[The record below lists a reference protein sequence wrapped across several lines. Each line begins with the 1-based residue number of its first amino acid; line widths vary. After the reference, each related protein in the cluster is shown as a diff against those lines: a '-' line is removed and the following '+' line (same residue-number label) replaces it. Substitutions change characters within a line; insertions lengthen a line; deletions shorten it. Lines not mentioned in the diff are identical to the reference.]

1 MPVTT
6 EFEITWSYY
15 DNGSTITTTDFTSRT
30 LGLRIDVAAQVG
42 QVGTRT
48 ATVTFDNNDGAMT
61 PGNGGTY
68 GAWDF
73 FERQL
78 FIQATVSDGTSTD
91 TAPLFSGIATD
102 FALNDDGQNSTVVV
116 TAVDPFQVQG
126 RSTPTIDYPAFTNV
140 YPTNTTVNALLAVLF
155 QVDDDVPTF
164 GWTGGAPSWG
174 VVRKDQIEDEAQHA
188 WAAGEITGAAADV
201 INQNILPSDVT
212 SALPDAA
219 RGVLSAYKMSVGRL
233 LWYEATNPKVSFAN
247 KPGSVGLPFAELER
261 GFNTDELTNAANI
274 TAVSTTTTATSSVQS
289 SRSKYGART
298 RTYTVTGTDDYAD
311 RAAGN
316 WANRFADSSFDV
328 RTITTSTAQIE
339 DQLDPAGWMNW
350 VYALSR
356 PAWHLYDVTFTP
368 TNGTETTETLV
379 SVGYTID
386 ATPQDAI
393 VTFAMR
399 PAATH
404 TVFTLDSDDYGILD
418 TNRLG

>member
-6 EFEITWSYY
+6 EFDISFNYY
-15 DNGSTITTTDFTSRT
+15 DNGSDLTTTDFTGRT
-30 LGLRIDVAAQVG
+30 RGFQIDVAAQVG
-42 QVGTRT
+42 QLGTRT

-91 TAPLFSGIATD
+91 TAGLFSGIVTD
-102 FALNDDGQNSTVVV
+102 FALNDDGRNSTVTV
-116 TAVDPFQVQG
+116 TAVDVFQIIG
-126 RSTPTIDYPAFTNV
+126 RSTPAGEYPAFSWS
-140 YPTNTTVNALLAVLF
+140 YPSNTTSWALMNAFDRATDDIPKFGFTAFSTYWAV
-155 QVDDDVPTF
+155 
-164 GWTGGAPSWG
+164 S
-174 VVRKDQIEDEAQHA
+174 RKVANEDQAQHE
-188 WAAGEITGAAADV
+188 WAAGEISGAVGDV
-201 INQNILPSDVT
+201 VNQNILPSDVT

-219 RGVLSAYKMSVGRL
+219 VGVLDAYKMTLGRL
-233 LWYEATNPKVSFAN
+233 LWYEVVNPKVSFAN

-261 GFNTDELTNAANI
+261 GFNTDELTNAANV

-298 RTYTVTGTDDYAD
+298 RTYQVTATDYYAE
-311 RAAGN
+311 RAAQN
-316 WANRFADSSFDV
+316 WANRFADASFDV
-328 RTITTSTAQIE
+328 RSITTSTSQIE

-350 VYALSR
+350 VYALRR

-368 TNGTETTETLV
+368 TGGSETTETLV
-379 SVGYTID
+379 SVGYTIAATPND
-386 ATPQDAI
+386 ATVIFQ
-393 VTFAMR
+393 MR

-404 TVFTLDSDDYGILD
+404 TVFTLDNADYGILD

>member
-6 EFEITWSYY
+6 EFDVSFNYY
-15 DNGSTITTTDFTSRT
+15 DNGADLTTTDFTGRT
-30 LGLRIDVAAQVG
+30 LGFQIDVAAQVG
-42 QVGTRT
+42 QLGTRT

-61 PGNGGTY
+61 PGNGGTF

-91 TAPLFSGIATD
+91 TAGLFSGIVTD
-102 FALNDDGQNSTVVV
+102 FALNDDGRNSTVTV
-116 TAVDPFQVQG
+116 TAADVFQIIG
-126 RSTPTIDYPAFTNV
+126 RSTPAGEYPAFTPA
-140 YPTNTTVNALLAVLF
+140 YPSNTTSRALLNAF
-155 QVDDDVPTF
+155 ARATDDVPLF
-164 GWTGGAPSWG
+164 GFTAYSVGW
-174 VVRKDQIEDEAQHA
+174 VVRRKAANEDQAQHE
-188 WAAGEITGAAADV
+188 WAAGEISGAVGDV
-201 INQNILPSDVT
+201 VNQNILPSDVT
-212 SALPDAA
+212 SALPFAAVGVNDAYA
-219 RGVLSAYKMSVGRL
+219 MTVGRL
-233 LWYEATNPKVSFAN
+233 LWYEYVNPKVSFAN

-261 GFNTDELTNAANI
+261 GFGTDELTNAANI

-298 RTYTVTGTDDYAD
+298 RTYQVTATDYYAE
-311 RAAGN
+311 RAAQN
-316 WANRFADSSFDV
+316 WANRFADASFDV
-328 RTITTSTAQIE
+328 RTITTSTSQIE

-350 VYALSR
+350 VYALRR

-379 SVGYTID
+379 SVGYTIAATPND
-386 ATPQDAI
+386 ATVMFQ
-393 VTFAMR
+393 MR

-404 TVFTLDSDDYGILD
+404 TVFTLDNDDYGILD